1 MNTKGMFWLD
11 KKLRFILITF
21 LLGVFLGAL
30 DSGIVSPALTTLIED
45 LGIDLKWT
53 VWVVTIYTLVYAVSM
68 PIVGKLADLFGRKR
82 IFLTGITLFAIGS
95 LIAGFSQSLSFLLV
109 GRAVQALGGGGI
121 IPIANAVIGSSFPKE
136 KRGMALGFVG
146 AMFGIATILGPNVG
160 GFFVAQ
166 FSWRW
171 IFFINVPIALI
182 IIIMGLK
189 LPDDRTEAKKP
200 SLDWGGAGVLSF
212 VIISLLLGLTNL
224 DTNEFAQS
232 IQSIMVWPLLLIS
245 VVFIYPLIRVE
256 KAAKDPILKLNYF
269 KDRNIVLAL
278 LISMITGIGIIS
290 MIFVPSFSE
299 IILLL
304 SRGQGGYVMTILAVA
319 SGFAAPIGGILLD
332 KWGAK
337 QVVLLG
343 FSLSLLGSL
352 SFVYLADGWITLS
365 FGMILSGIGIGFTM
379 GTPLN
384 YIILELTP
392 DREAGSALSL
402 VSLFRSVGTSLG
414 PVILAGFIA
423 MSGATFSGS
432 KMTSAIRDVI
442 LSGYQHM
449 YLAASVIF
457 LIGLILGVFLKMP
470 PKSSEVH
477 SS

>member
-1 MNTKGMFWLD
+1 MD

-82 IFLTGITLFAIGS
+82 IFLAGITLFALGS
-95 LIAGFSQSLSFLLV
+95 LLAGFSQSLPVLLA
-109 GRAVQALGGGGI
+109 GRAIQALGGGGI

-136 KRGMALGFVG
+136 KRGMALGLVG
-146 AMFGIATILGPNVG
+146 AMFGVATILGPNVG

-166 FSWRW
+166 LSWRW
-171 IFFINVPIALI
+171 IFFINLPIAVV

-189 LPDDRTEAKKP
+189 LPDDRTESKKP
-200 SLDWGGAGVLSF
+200 SLDWGGALVLSF
-212 VIISLLLGLTNL
+212 LIVSLLLGLTNL
-224 DTNEFAQS
+224 ETSEFLQS
-232 IQSIMVWPLLLIS
+232 IQSLLVWPLLLIS
-245 VVFIYPLIRVE
+245 LVLIYPLIKVE
-256 KAAKDPILKLNYF
+256 KAAADPILKLSYF
-269 KDRNIVLAL
+269 TDRNIVLAL
-278 LISMITGIGIIS
+278 LISTITGIGIIS

-299 IILLL
+299 IILSL

-319 SGFAAPIGGILLD
+319 SGIAAPIGGILLD

-352 SFVYLADGWITLS
+352 VFTYLADGWLTLS
-365 FGMILSGIGIGFTM
+365 LGMVLSGVGIGFTM

-392 DREAGSALSL
+392 DREAGAALSL

-423 MSGATFSGS
+423 TSGSSTFSGT
-432 KMTSAIRDVI
+432 KITDGVRDMI
-442 LSGYQHM
+442 LSGYEHM

-457 LIGLILGVFLKMP
+457 LTGLILGVFLKMP
-470 PKSSEVH
+470 AKASQS
-477 SS
+477 

>member
-1 MNTKGMFWLD
+1 MNKE
-11 KKLRFILITF
+11 LRFVLITF

-30 DSGIVSPALTTLIED
+30 DSGIVSPALTTLIEE

-82 IFLTGITLFAIGS
+82 VFLTGIVLFAVGS
-95 LIAGFSQSLSFLLV
+95 LLAGLSQSLPFLLA

-136 KRGMALGFVG
+136 KRGMALGLVG
-146 AMFGIATILGPNVG
+146 AMFGIATILGPNIG

-166 FSWRW
+166 LSWRW
-171 IFFINVPIALI
+171 IFLINLPIAFI
-182 IIIMGLK
+182 ILMMGLK
-189 LPDDRTEAKKP
+189 LPEDQAKVKKP
-200 SLDWGGAGVLSF
+200 SLDWGGAAVLSF

-224 DTNEFAQS
+224 DTNDWLTS
-232 IQSIMVWPLLLIS
+232 IKSDFVWPLLLLSI
-245 VVFIYPLIRVE
+245 VLIYPLIKFE
-256 KAAKDPILKLNYF
+256 KVAKDPIIKLTYF
-269 KDRNIVLAL
+269 TDRNIVLAL
-278 LISMITGIGIIS
+278 LISTITGIGIIS

-299 IILLL
+299 ILLSL

-352 SFVYLADGWITLS
+352 VFVFAADGWIMLS
-365 FGMILSGIGIGFTM
+365 IGMIFAGVGIGFTM

-392 DREAGSALSL
+392 DQEAGAALSL
-402 VSLFRSVGTSLG
+402 VSLFRSIGTSLG
-414 PVILAGFIA
+414 PVVLAGFIA
-423 MSGATFSGS
+423 ASGAATFSGS
-432 KMTSAIRDVI
+432 GISETLRHTI
-442 LSGYQHM
+442 LTGYEHM
-449 YLAASVIF
+449 YLASSVIF
-457 LIGLILGVFLKMP
+457 LIGLVLGIFLKMP
-470 PKSSEVH
+470 ERDFEN
-477 SS
+477 

>member
-1 MNTKGMFWLD
+1 MGAVD
-11 KKLRFILITF
+11 KKLRFVLITF

-30 DSGIVSPALTTLIED
+30 DSGIVSPALTTLIEE

-82 IFLTGITLFAIGS
+82 IFLTGILLFAIGS
-95 LIAGFSQSLSFLLV
+95 LIAGLSQSLPFLLT
-109 GRAVQALGGGGI
+109 GRAIQALGGGGI

-136 KRGMALGFVG
+136 KRGMALGLVG

-166 FSWRW
+166 LSWRW
-171 IFFINVPIALI
+171 IFLINIPIALV

-189 LPDDRTEAKKP
+189 LPDDRTESKKP
-200 SLDWGGAGVLSF
+200 SLDWGGAFVLSF
-212 VIISLLLGLTNL
+212 VIIALLLGLTNL
-224 DTNEFAQS
+224 DTNEFIDSLQS
-232 IQSIMVWPLLLIS
+232 LLVWPLLLIS
-245 VVFIYPLIRVE
+245 LLLIYPLIKVE
-256 KAAKDPILKLNYF
+256 KTAKDPIIKISYF

-278 LISMITGIGIIS
+278 LISTITGIGIIS

-299 IILLL
+299 IMLSL

-319 SGFAAPIGGILLD
+319 SGFAAPIGGVLLD

-352 SFVYLADGWITLS
+352 VFVYIAEGWVTLS
-365 FGMILSGIGIGFTM
+365 VGMILSGIGIGFTM

-392 DREAGSALSL
+392 DREAGAALSL

-423 MSGATFSGS
+423 TSGAATFTG
-432 KMTSAIRDVI
+432 KTMTDVVRSMI
-442 LSGYQHM
+442 LNGYEHM
-449 YLAASVIF
+449 YLASSVIF
-457 LIGLILGVFLKMP
+457 LIGLVLGVFLKMP
-470 PKSSEVH
+470 ARAVEK
-477 SS
+477 